1 MTERY
6 DWMTTDDPQDVIH
19 QVVQRLYE
27 GQLVLFP
34 ASSTYVLAAY
44 AERPEALLRLQKA
57 PKVDDW
63 SPSLAL
69 HDPESLLEY
78 AKQVG
83 THGRRL
89 IERSLPGPLTILV
102 EPASDPDLLA
112 HEARSL
118 TTHAGKMTIRVP
130 AHEAIIETLRLLPEP
145 LVLVD
150 GPPEAATADGAIKVF
165 GSLANAI
172 IDDGP
177 TPFAK
182 LPTVVDATEE
192 GIRILREGV
201 IPAGR
206 VKRLTSEIIT
216 FVCTG
221 NSCRSP
227 MAEAIFRK
235 MLADSLRTG
244 VEQLPDHGFIVQ
256 SAGLAASDGAPAAS
270 FAQEVV
276 QEYGTTLEDH
286 AAQTLTP
293 QMIQFSDRI
302 LVMTREHRAAILSMW
317 PEASGKTA
325 VLGGRSDISDPIGGS
340 VDQYRRCAGQIATHL
355 QQILNDIKSR
365 KGSVG

>member
-1 MTERY
+1 MTERF
-6 DWMTTDDPQDVIH
+6 DWTTTDDPQDVIH

-27 GQLVLFP
+27 GQIVLFP

-57 PKVDDW
+57 PKADNW
-63 SPSLAL
+63 SPALAL
-69 HDPESLLEY
+69 HDPESVLEY

-89 IERSLPGPLTILV
+89 IERSLPGPLAILV

-112 HEARSL
+112 AEARAII
-118 TTHAGKMTIRVP
+118 THSGKFTIRVP

-150 GPPEAATADGAIKVF
+150 GPPETAMPEGAINVF
-165 GSLANAI
+165 GAFADAFV
-172 IDDGP
+172 DDGP
-177 TPFAK
+177 TPFGK
-182 LPTVVDATEE
+182 LPTVVDVTEE

-276 QEYGTTLEDH
+276 QEYGTSLEDH

-317 PEASGKTA
+317 PEASGKTM
-325 VLGGRSDISDPIGGS
+325 VLGGRSDIADPIGGS
-340 VDQYRRCAGQIATHL
+340 IEQYRRCAGQIAMHL
-355 QQILNDIKSR
+355 QQILNDLKVR
-365 KGSVG
+365 KGSSG